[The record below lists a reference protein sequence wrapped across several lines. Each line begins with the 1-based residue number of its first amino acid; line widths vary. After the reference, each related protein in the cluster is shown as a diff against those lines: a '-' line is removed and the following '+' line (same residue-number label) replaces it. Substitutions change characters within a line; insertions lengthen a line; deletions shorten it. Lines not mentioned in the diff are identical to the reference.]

1 MIVLD
6 ASVIIAHLD
15 GQDAHHRRAT
25 TVLAGAV
32 AEGFGVS
39 PLTLAEVLVG
49 PARAGR
55 LHTAVAAVE
64 AIGIDVVTLNADAPA
79 QLASLRA
86 HSRLRLPDCC
96 VLLAART
103 AQAPIATFDERLAA
117 VARDL
122 GVPVVD

>member
-49 PARAGR
+49 PTRAGR
-55 LHTAVAAVE
+55 LPAALAAVE
-64 AIGIDVVTLNADAPA
+64 AIGHTSGWDALTGATLA
-79 QLASLRA
+79 
-86 HSRLRLPDCC
+86 
-96 VLLAART
+96 
-103 AQAPIATFDERLAA
+103 
-117 VARDL
+117 L
-122 GVPVVD
+122 GTWR